1 MEKFRIFVKKYENM
15 NKKYIISG
23 IEFEVSDEKI
33 EYGDF
38 FVDIKNDGTAESYIH
53 QLINGHDYIFNSV
66 DVITLDKSEFEW
78 NKNET
83 TYKKII
89 NI

>member
-1 MEKFRIFVKKYENM
+1 M

-38 FVDIKNDGTAESYIH
+38 FVDIKSDETEMLAEKNKEKE
-53 QLINGHDYIFNSV
+53 QLYQEKNGKV
-66 DVITLDKSEFEW
+66 
-78 NKNET
+78 
-83 TYKKII
+83 
-89 NI
+89 